1 MLYAKALLSF
11 SQRTTWWRLKKLCGQ
26 VAAYREGRLLAVGS
40 PDQLRTRDGQKAEII
55 GRGFS
60 DQLLAKLRQRIEV
73 EQAEVMNNC
82 LSLRLKHDE
91 EIAPLISLLVSEG
104 AQVEEVRRD
113 RASLEDVFLTL
124 MEEEKQ

>member
-1 MLYAKALLSF
+1 MI
-11 SQRTTWWRLKKLCGQ
+11 
-26 VAAYREGRLLAVGS
+26 REGRLLAVGS